1 MCEFAF
7 KRLHRQSY
15 VLYGRVL
22 YDQSHPV
29 HQRTPCLA
37 APMPVAPSSSD
48 GPLREGVKAG
58 NPYHTESKGIL
69 TSVRNERVC
78 RHSAANAS

>member
-1 MCEFAF
+1 
-7 KRLHRQSY
+7 
-15 VLYGRVL
+15 
-22 YDQSHPV
+22 
-29 HQRTPCLA
+29 
-37 APMPVAPSSSD
+37 MPVAPSSSD
-48 GPLREGVKAG
+48 GPLREGMKAG